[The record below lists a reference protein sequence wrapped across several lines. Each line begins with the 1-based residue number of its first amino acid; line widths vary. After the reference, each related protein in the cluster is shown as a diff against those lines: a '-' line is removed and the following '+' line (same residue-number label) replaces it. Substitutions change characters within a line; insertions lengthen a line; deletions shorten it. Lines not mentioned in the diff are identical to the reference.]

1 MDNQEQNQVSA
12 EPEESS
18 EDLAALFRG
27 EDIADEVD
35 TPPPKR
41 QAKAAAPAPAEPES
55 ESEDAE
61 EEEAD
66 EPLPG
71 LDFLKKSMA
80 RKSEALSARL
90 EELESELEQL
100 RPKAKRGSMSI
111 QDILDDDDSLGLLS
125 QEEKQYAI
133 QRLFADLYP
142 DKATPEDQAE
152 MARIKY
158 AREQKKMNSELSRK
172 EEEMRQLA
180 AQAKVAETVGSYR
193 AEVKEYI
200 ADNFDQYP
208 AVMSVFG
215 DRKNAAAAVL
225 AAAEIIA
232 QSGQAESDEEITP
245 ERILAQLEEE
255 YSREQKKTQ
264 KSAKPKQRSR
274 AVPVAEDV
282 SGEDDFEEI
291 ARMMRGV

>member
-12 EPEESS
+12 EPEESA
-18 EDLAALFRG
+18 EDIAALFRG

-35 TPPPKR
+35 TPPPPKR
-41 QAKAAAPAPAEPES
+41 QAKAVAPADPEPD
-55 ESEDAE
+55 SEDAE
-61 EEEAD
+61 DEEAD

-80 RKSEALSARL
+80 RKSEALNSRL
-90 EELESELEQL
+90 AELESELEEL
-100 RPKAKRGSMSI
+100 RPKAKRGTMSI

-158 AREQKKMNSELSRK
+158 AREQKRINGELSRK
-172 EEEMRQLA
+172 EEEMRQMA

-208 AVMSVFG
+208 TVMSVFG

-274 AVPVAEDV
+274 AVPVAEELN
-282 SGEDDFEEI
+282 GDDELEEM
-291 ARMMRGV
+291 ARLMRGI